1 MSTYDYLTPGEAFAA
16 SRDGVADW
24 QTIIGRKGA
33 DADRVGLNNAA
44 QITRTRTGN
53 ARKPEETWVARGGME
68 KHGRVIERVTRTR
81 EELDDPEIPHSTV
94 TVHYADGTHEYFLP
108 GDLLCVERPI
118 GA

>member
-1 MSTYDYLTPGEAFAA
+1 MSTYNYLTPGEAFAA

-24 QTIIGRKGA
+24 QTIIGLKGA

-44 QITRTRTGN
+44 RITRTRTGN

-68 KHGRVIERVTRTR
+68 KHGKVIVRVARTR
-81 EELDDPEIPHSTV
+81 EETNDFEVPYSTV
-94 TVHYADGTHEYFLP
+94 TVHYADGTWDYIHA